1 MKHPI
6 HIIRPYN
13 LGIIAATML
22 VILFKY
28 LDELNESYWYHAVL
42 LIIPAILTAAAGY
55 VVNDIFDIE
64 TDKINKPEG
73 RLVGIKI
80 SISKAWL
87 LYALINLVS
96 ILLAFMFDISKLMS
110 KGYMFGE
117 AIGAEHIWAY
127 RYTWI
132 SLLIKILLF
141 VYSWKLK
148 GTPLFGN
155 ILVASCSSA
164 VIACCSFLIKFETQA
179 GIFVYF
185 GYIIFSFII
194 TMMRELVKDVQ
205 DVPGDESAGYKT
217 YPVIAG
223 IKGTKVLVYAFSFI
237 EILMCGLYSFLA
249 WGLDLYVSS
258 IVMGLITLSLFYFI
272 NTISRA
278 KEPADFGR
286 ASKFLKYVMFV
297 GVLNIPFS

>member
-13 LGIIAATML
+13 LGIIAATMV

-28 LDELNESYWYHAVL
+28 MDEGNESYWYHSVL
-42 LIIPAILTAAAGY
+42 LLLPAILTAAAGY

-73 RLVGIKI
+73 RLVGVKI
-80 SISKAWL
+80 RLSTAWL

-96 ILLAFMFDISKLMS
+96 IVLAFMFDISKLMS
-110 KGYMFGE
+110 KGYSFAE
-117 AIGAEHIWAY
+117 AIGLEHIWTY
-127 RYTWI
+127 RHTWI
-132 SLLIKILLF
+132 SLAIKLLLF

-155 ILVASCSSA
+155 ILVSCCSAA
-164 VIACCSFLIKFETQA
+164 VIACCGLLIKFETKA

-194 TMMRELVKDVQ
+194 TMMRELVKDAQ
-205 DVPGDESAGYKT
+205 DMTGDEQAGYKT
-217 YPVIAG
+217 YPVVAG
-223 IKGTKVLVYAFSFI
+223 IKGTKALVYAFCFI

-249 WGLDLYVSS
+249 WGLDLHISS
-258 IVMGLITLSLFYFI
+258 IVMGAITLSLFYFI

-278 KEPADFGR
+278 KEPTDFGT
-286 ASKFLKYVMFV
+286 ASKFLKYVMLV